1 MNSINIV
8 KIVKTTLKRLFPF
21 TVVILLGTE
30 VSFGQDQRNFWMLNN
45 TGQVIS
51 RFYVSPH
58 DSNYWGNDVLGSGRL
73 PNGIGAV
80 ISFTSSVRTSCVMD
94 FKLVFEDGT
103 EQTYRQGRNVC
114 SLGAVQF
121 NRTQSIGLWLPE

>member
-8 KIVKTTLKRLFPF
+8 NTTLKRLIPV

-30 VSFGQDQRNFWMLNN
+30 VSFGQDQRNFWLLNN
-45 TGQVIS
+45 TGRVIS

-58 DSNYWGNDVLGSGRL
+58 DNRHWGNDVLGSGRL

-80 ISFTSSVRTSCVMD
+80 ISFTSSVRTSCIMD

-103 EQTYRQGRNVC
+103 EQTYPQGRNVC

-121 NRTQSIGLWLPE
+121 NRRESIGLWLPE